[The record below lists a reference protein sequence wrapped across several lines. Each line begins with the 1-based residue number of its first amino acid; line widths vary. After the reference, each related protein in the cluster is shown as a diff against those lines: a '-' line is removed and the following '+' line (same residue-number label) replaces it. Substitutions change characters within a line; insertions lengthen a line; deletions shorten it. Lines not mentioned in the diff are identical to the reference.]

1 MALITYTVTNAD
13 GTKEQKSFEYTPKTL
28 EQIFAEAAKLADGE
42 TSGRKFE
49 DRLYTVAS
57 NEGKEKAKFDR
68 IKAELS
74 GQDANVTTTDV
85 SNLLKEA
92 EQSNASGINRDKI
105 MISVDEK
112 VANDNF
118 MRDMPTLG
126 YPASAWEAKNLA
138 SQNKQAELANLNAAE
153 SNLMS
158 TGNLFNTG
166 GAANMDMANLAMT
179 TNTGGTNIG
188 GTNIGELAMTTGGGN
203 VEPSAN
209 PTGPLGLGDMTGGGL
224 AFDPTSI
231 ALRDIGPYDVFQQYL
246 ATSPYSVGALR
257 RAAGSQ
263 FDPLYTQYVL
273 QGAMPQQPNVG
284 ENPFLTFLGES
295 RQVNPYAYAQSIR
308 RAGDIAGMTDD
319 QFYDA
324 GLDQDLRAMALRN
337 FFTGENQRAYELAA
351 ANLPFQQMVGSPLAR
366 GAISNVIQNMYDRF
380 RANYPLT
387 TDAGQPAS
395 FLNYIRSRNLGGLF
409 GTTADQA
416 LNPQFSGAGG
426 GAPAL
431 NLSGIA
437 SGNV

>member
-28 EQIFAEAAKLADGE
+28 EQIFAEATKLADGE
-42 TSGRKFE
+42 TFGTKFE

-112 VANDNF
+112 VSNDNF

-126 YPASAWEAKNLA
+126 YPASAWEAKNQA
-138 SQNKQAELANLNAAE
+138 SQNKQAELANLNNTE

-179 TNTGGTNIG
+179 TNTGNNNEISMLDRADAG
-188 GTNIGELAMTTGGGN
+188 
-203 VEPSAN
+203 SAN
-209 PTGPLGLGDMTGGGL
+209 PAGPLGLGDMTGGGL
-224 AFDPTSI
+224 AFDPTGV
-231 ALRDIGPYDVFQQYL
+231 ALRDIAPYDVFQQYL
-246 ATSPYSVGALR
+246 ATSPYSIGPLR
-257 RAAGSQ
+257 RAAASQ
-263 FDPLYTQYVL
+263 YNPLSTEFIL
-273 QGAMPQQPNVG
+273 RGGMAQQPVVG
-284 ENPFLTFLGES
+284 ENPFLTFLGEN
-295 RQVNPYAYAQSIR
+295 RQVNPYAYAQLIR

-324 GLDQDLRAMALRN
+324 QLDQDLRAAALRGL
-337 FFTGENQRAYELAA
+337 FTGENQGAYELAA

-387 TDAGQPAS
+387 TDQGQPAS

-416 LNPQFSGAGG
+416 MNPQFSGAGG

-437 SGNV
+437 GGNV